1 MSAVAGMARRRDGL
15 LAVAVLGAIA
25 LALVTMDCA
34 REEQQSAGS
43 IPIAPPATTPKL
55 PEPPAPAPKARESG
69 KEAPDFLITV
79 YQGEGVLGGK
89 TVSLSQLRGKP
100 LVLNFYAGNCPPC
113 RAEMPDF
120 QAVYQQYQDKV
131 LLMGLDVGPFTG
143 LGSREDGQKL
153 LRDLAITY
161 PAGTTLDST
170 VPAKYGVLAMP
181 TTVSINQD
189 GTILRKA
196 LGQLSR
202 QQINILFEELLR
214 ASRK

>member
-1 MSAVAGMARRRDGL
+1 MSAVAGMARRQDGL

-25 LALVTMDCA
+25 LAFLTVACGR
-34 REEQQSAGS
+34 REQPAAGPV
-43 IPIAPPATTPKL
+43 PIAAPAATPKP
-55 PEPPAPAPKARESG
+55 PELPAPASTARESG
-69 KEAPDFLITV
+69 KAAPDFPITA

-89 TVSLSQLRGKP
+89 TINLSQLRGKP
-100 LVLNFYAGNCPPC
+100 IILNFYAGNCPPC

-120 QAVYQQYQDKV
+120 QAVYRQYQDKI
-131 LLMGLDVGPFTG
+131 LLIGLDVGPFTG

-153 LRDLAITY
+153 LKDLAIAY

-170 VPAKYGVLAMP
+170 VPAKYGVLGMP
-181 TTVSINQD
+181 TTVSIKQD

-196 LGQLSR
+196 IGQLSR
-202 QQINILFEELLR
+202 EQINILFEELLR